1 MRRKRRRLVAVL
13 GLLGVAI
20 LAFLAVILWSGE
32 DWLSQLLQGAGV
44 AMEGQPSVFPAANLV
59 SDPSIPG
66 GEGLGGGLSDT
77 PIVLNGILESSC
89 EVWGTDPRHP
99 DGIHYAAG
107 TLDLSI
113 DDASAE
119 GYSLDLE
126 HVMRSGDAY
135 QANLYASS
143 EPELCPALWIVS
155 TFHRDAPGDGLSS
168 AEEGAAIQAAIW
180 YYVAD
185 FEPAWEPE
193 SWCGKQAVYAR
204 AQEIMDAAEGQ
215 CLPLPASLDLTVAS
229 SQLEPG
235 QTAHLTASIRDQID
249 APLTGQEMAFAT
261 TLGSVDPAGAATNA
275 QGQASTAV
283 TVKVRGSA
291 RVTAAVSGSTAVAA
305 VDPIG
310 QPFQRLLAL
319 TSIPYSLEAS
329 VDVLWEGS
337 TAVSLVTFQANW
349 LPADDP
355 QGPGVALR
363 WQTAAET
370 GSVGFNLYRG
380 TSAQGPWTPLNQS
393 LIPSQAVSGSSSGA
407 TYEWIDGQAQPGLA
421 YFYLLEDV
429 DAAGIATQ
437 HGPTQP

>member
-1 MRRKRRRLVAVL
+1 
-13 GLLGVAI
+13 
-20 LAFLAVILWSGE
+20 
-32 DWLSQLLQGAGV
+32 
-44 AMEGQPSVFPAANLV
+44 
-59 SDPSIPG
+59 
-66 GEGLGGGLSDT
+66 
-77 PIVLNGILESSC
+77 
-89 EVWGTDPRHP
+89 
-99 DGIHYAAG
+99 
-107 TLDLSI
+107 
-113 DDASAE
+113 
-119 GYSLDLE
+119 
-126 HVMRSGDAY
+126 
-135 QANLYASS
+135 
-143 EPELCPALWIVS
+143 
-155 TFHRDAPGDGLSS
+155 
-168 AEEGAAIQAAIW
+168 
-180 YYVAD
+180 
-185 FEPAWEPE
+185 
-193 SWCGKQAVYAR
+193 
-204 AQEIMDAAEGQ
+204 
-215 CLPLPASLDLTVAS
+215 
-229 SQLEPG
+229 
-235 QTAHLTASIRDQID
+235 
-249 APLTGQEMAFAT
+249 MAFAT